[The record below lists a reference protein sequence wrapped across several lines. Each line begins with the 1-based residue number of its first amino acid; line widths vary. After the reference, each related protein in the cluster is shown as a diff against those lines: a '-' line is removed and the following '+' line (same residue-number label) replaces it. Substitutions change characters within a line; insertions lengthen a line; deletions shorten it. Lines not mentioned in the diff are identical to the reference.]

1 MKRNR
6 LFLFLVPLIL
16 LVLSQTRAFS
26 ASGNGAST
34 AFDIGPVLLALILII
49 IAAKVGSDIAVRIG
63 QPPVLGE
70 IMLGLVVG
78 NLALFGFHGFDYI
91 RTDAVIGSLAELGVI
106 LLLFEVGLES
116 DIGEMAR
123 VGICSTIV
131 AALGVIAPFFLG
143 FLVARFFL
151 PHHSVYAHIFIGS
164 VLCATSVGI
173 TARVFKDLGKL
184 HLVEARIV
192 LGAAVIDDVMGLL
205 VLAVVQGIILAANG
219 AKPVSAAGIAIIVA
233 KAVIFLIGSVA
244 LGQRVAPKV
253 FRFASRF
260 KANDLLLAISLS
272 TCFVFAYIAHLI
284 QLAPIVGAF
293 AAGLVLDKVHYKD
306 FTDRGEHGLEHLL
319 PPITSFLVPIFFV
332 LMGIR
337 VQLGVFGDLST
348 VWFAAAL
355 TAAAVIGKQICA
367 LGCVGQKV
375 DRLLIGLGMI
385 PRGEVGLIVAAIG
398 ARMTLHGERII
409 DDRTFSAIVI
419 VVMLT
424 TLFTPP
430 LLRWRMGNQRSEQ

>member
-1 MKRNR
+1 MKCSR
-6 LFLFLVPLIL
+6 LHRLIL
-16 LVLSQTRAFS
+16 PLVLLALLQTVAHA
-26 ASGNGAST
+26 ASGPEAPG

-49 IAAKVGSDIAVRIG
+49 IAAKIGSDIAVRIG

-70 IMLGLVVG
+70 IALGLVVG
-78 NLALFGFHGFDYI
+78 NLALFGFHGIDYI
-91 RTDAVIGSLAELGVI
+91 RTDAVIGALAELGVI

-123 VGICSTIV
+123 VGVSSFLV

-143 FLVARFFL
+143 FLVARAFL
-151 PHHSVYAHIFIGS
+151 PHHSVYAHVFIGS

-184 HLVEARIV
+184 NLVEARIV

-205 VLAVVQGIILAANG
+205 VLAVVQGIILAAGG
-219 AKPVSAAGIAIIVA
+219 AKPLSGLGIAIIIG
-233 KAVIFLIGSVA
+233 KAVGFLAAA
-244 LGQRVAPKV
+244 LVVGQFVAPRA
-253 FRFASRF
+253 FRFAARL
-260 KANDLLLAISLS
+260 KAHDLLLAVSLAA
-272 TCFVFAYIAHLI
+272 CFLFAYIAHLI

-319 PPITSFLVPIFFV
+319 RPITSFLVPIFFV

-337 VQLGVFGDLST
+337 VQLGAFGDWST
-348 VWFAAAL
+348 VLFAAAL
-355 TAAAVIGKQICA
+355 TVAAVAGKQICA
-367 LGCVGQKV
+367 LGCVGQGI
-375 DRLLIGLGMI
+375 DRILVGLGMI

-398 ARMTLHGERII
+398 ARLTLHGERII
-409 DDRTFSAIVI
+409 DEKTFSAAVI

-424 TLFTPP
+424 TLLTPP
-430 LLRWRMGNQRSEQ
+430 LLRWRMGTREGSG